1 MPKPERARSLARLS
15 ESKSSSAIS
24 EAYVK
29 VQEAREVFAEI
40 NAAIL
45 RDLGIAPDTPAPE
58 QSGSQNEEQV

>member
-1 MPKPERARSLARLS
+1 MPKPVRARSLARLS

-29 VQEAREVFAEI
+29 AQEVLEIFAEL

-45 RDLGIAPDTPAPE
+45 RDLRNAPGTPAPE
-58 QSGSQNEEQV
+58 QSGNQNEEQV